1 MQLGV
6 IVIFIFVILGIVFFI
21 VFGSG
26 YFKTENPQTENPQT
40 ENLQNRSTVVF
51 PNADSIPPECKYNP
65 NDLLCQFLLEKQKMK
80 LSQNE

>member
-6 IVIFIFVILGIVFFI
+6 IVIFIIVILGIVFFI
-21 VFGSG
+21 VFRGG
-26 YFKTENPQTENPQT
+26 YFKTENTHT

-80 LSQNE
+80 LSQDE

>member
-6 IVIFIFVILGIVFFI
+6 IVIFIFVILGIIFFV

-26 YFKTENPQTENPQT
+26 YFKTENLQN
-40 ENLQNRSTVVF
+40 ENLQNRSTAVF
-51 PNADSIPPECKYNP
+51 PNPDSIPPECKYNT
-65 NDLLCQFLLEKQKMK
+65 NDLLCQFQLEKQKIK